1 MRQRPR
7 SSPKLWVS
15 PLHLSAFRRQKHLP
29 LYLADEMSARSPEIR
44 KVSSS
49 VGLAN
54 GAEILFRCGGGGG
67 RVRWRIEVPKSNGT
81 SFFLSFFHPPY
92 VHLLLLF
99 LLQMSVC
106 LCRGGGTFCIL
117 ESKVVHSE
125 SSVFGNSWSL
135 VSQTHYYILVK
146 WRVYINTE
154 GFETNC
160 KKKHWHFSTRI
171 ANILSYFSC
180 MQILLS
186 A

>member
-1 MRQRPR
+1 MSVSVTSVCFPQAKTPTTLPRWRNVCSLSRNQKSLFFGRSGKWGGNFIQMRRR
-7 SSPKLWVS
+7 
-15 PLHLSAFRRQKHLP
+15 RRQS
-29 LYLADEMSARSPEIR
+29 EMEDRGPQI
-44 KVSSS
+44 KWN
-49 VGLAN
+49 L
-54 GAEILFRCGGGGG
+54 L
-67 RVRWRIEVPKSNGT
+67 
-81 SFFLSFFHPPY
+81 LSFFHPPY